1 VSFTWFGVRKTLT
14 PAQRAEAAESFGAE
28 GDFLSAGKKL
38 IDTRHVA
45 FRAVTA
51 IRGRVLAYWRGRTL
65 PFTEPG
71 IRLLRQDEI
80 ESFDQVMTDFRTEL
94 EDAVASLDEHYAEL
108 KASAADRLGRLYSEA
123 DYPASLRGWFQVSW
137 DFPSIEPPNYLR
149 QLSPRLF
156 EEECRRITS
165 RFDEAVQLAEQAF
178 AEEFGKLVSH
188 LADRLSGTE
197 GQKKIFRDSAVT
209 NLVEFF
215 ERFRTLNIHSNE
227 DLDALVQRAQRAVQG
242 IEPDHL
248 RSDDRLRRNLA
259 QSMSQIQSG
268 LDQLLVD
275 QPRRRILR
283 GPRPQSVEA

>member
-1 VSFTWFGVRKTLT
+1 
-14 PAQRAEAAESFGAE
+14 
-28 GDFLSAGKKL
+28 
-38 IDTRHVA
+38 
-45 FRAVTA
+45 VTA

-71 IRLLRQDEI
+71 IRLLRQEEI
-80 ESFDQVMTDFRTEL
+80 ESFDQAMTDFRTEL

-108 KASAADRLGRLYSEA
+108 KASAAERLGRLYSEA
-123 DYPASLRGWFQVSW
+123 DYPASLRGWFYVSW

-188 LADRLSGTE
+188 LADRLNGAE

-215 ERFRTLNIHSNE
+215 ERFRTLNIHSSE

-242 IEPDHL
+242 VEPDDL
-248 RSDDRLRRNLA
+248 RADDRLRRNLA

-283 GPRPQSVEA
+283 GPRPQPVEA